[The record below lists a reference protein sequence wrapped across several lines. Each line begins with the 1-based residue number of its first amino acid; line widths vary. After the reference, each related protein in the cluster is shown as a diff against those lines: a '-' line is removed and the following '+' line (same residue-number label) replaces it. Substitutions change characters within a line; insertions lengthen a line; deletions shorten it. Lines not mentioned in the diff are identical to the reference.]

1 YHNGTQFEWE
11 NGRWLSYVT
20 TNTDYVKGIIAHYDY
35 NSDGLRIRKDVD
47 GIVTEFY
54 WLDECLIGQ
63 KTGNEYI
70 VYLYDENG
78 AAYGFLLTDGVTEA
92 YYYYLFNLQ
101 GDIIGILDEQ
111 GNQVVEYSYDVWGY
125 PLGVTGTMASTIGQ
139 KNPLRYRGY
148 YYDSETG
155 FYYVS
160 SRYYDPEIG
169 RFLNSDSIIDN
180 RGVNTLNLFAYCG
193 NNPIKNID
201 SSGQLFG
208 AVIGGIIG
216 GVLGGLTAA
225 ASGKS
230 VKAGIVTGAL
240 TGAIIGGICD
250 GSAAAIAVAAGTAA
264 KCTIIAKTM
273 LACAAVAATGNV
285 ANQAINYNR
294 EKKQYNQNQS
304 GKTKTNSNKTTPP
317 LPNDAPEEY
326 QSFLNYIDTNSVISS
341 AISAAICAPFAV
353 GGGVIVDRALGVGTA
368 GLSRV
373 SQFIAES
380 AMGANVSMLQTSVEY
395 IIPIFEP

>member
-1 YHNGTQFEWE
+1 MPGT
-11 NGRWLSYVT
+11 
-20 TNTDYVKGIIAHYDY
+20 
-35 NSDGLRIRKDVD
+35 
-47 GIVTEFY
+47 
-54 WLDECLIGQ
+54 
-63 KTGNEYI
+63 YI
-70 VYLYDENG
+70 SP
-78 AAYGFLLTDGVTEA
+78 A
-92 YYYYLFNLQ
+92 
-101 GDIIGILDEQ
+101 
-111 GNQVVEYSYDVWGY
+111 
-125 PLGVTGTMASTIGQ
+125 
-139 KNPLRYRGY
+139 
-148 YYDSETG
+148 ETG
-155 FYYVS
+155 FYYLS

-169 RFLNSDSIIDN
+169 RFLNADSIIDN

-193 NNPIKNID
+193 NNPVKNID

-250 GSAAAIAVAAGTAA
+250 GSAAAIAVAAGTVA
-264 KCTIIAKTM
+264 KCAIVAKTM

-285 ANQAINYNR
+285 ANQALNYNR
-294 EKKQYNQNQS
+294 EKKQYNQNQP
-304 GKTKTNSNKTTPP
+304 GKTKSNSNKKSTPV
-317 LPNDAPEEY
+317 PNDTQEDY

-395 IIPIFEP
+395 IIPIFGP

>member
-1 YHNGTQFEWE
+1 M
-11 NGRWLSYVT
+11 LP
-20 TNTDYVKGIIAHYDY
+20 I
-35 NSDGLRIRKDVD
+35 
-47 GIVTEFY
+47 TE
-54 WLDECLIGQ
+54 
-63 KTGNEYI
+63 
-70 VYLYDENG
+70 
-78 AAYGFLLTDGVTEA
+78 
-92 YYYYLFNLQ
+92 YYL
-101 GDIIGILDEQ
+101 
-111 GNQVVEYSYDVWGY
+111 
-125 PLGVTGTMASTIGQ
+125 
-139 KNPLRYRGY
+139 
-148 YYDSETG
+148 
-155 FYYVS
+155 
-160 SRYYDPEIG
+160 
-169 RFLNSDSIIDN
+169 
-180 RGVNTLNLFAYCG
+180 
-193 NNPIKNID
+193 
-201 SSGQLFG
+201 
-208 AVIGGIIG
+208 
-216 GVLGGLTAA
+216 
-225 ASGKS
+225 
-230 VKAGIVTGAL
+230 
-240 TGAIIGGICD
+240 IIGGICD

-341 AISAAICAPFAV
+341 AISAAICSPFAV

-368 GLSRV
+368 GLSKV